1 VIRRFRIS
9 VLFIGCTT
17 VASLACEHVL
27 APQHSALGD
36 LRRQSTAGVGP
47 FSGRVR
53 ERDSLNRCW
62 RVTPGLPDMRVEV
75 GLWDGSPAFYRDS
88 LTHQPPSALG
98 DPRFH
103 LLAYTT
109 TDADGRFW
117 FRDMPRR
124 VAYAM
129 RVVPPKGSSWN
140 VGYGD
145 SMFGVPNGAD
155 LADFPTLCVA
165 QR

>member
-1 VIRRFRIS
+1 
-9 VLFIGCTT
+9 
-17 VASLACEHVL
+17 
-27 APQHSALGD
+27 
-36 LRRQSTAGVGP
+36 
-47 FSGRVR
+47 
-53 ERDSLNRCW
+53 
-62 RVTPGLPDMRVEV
+62 MRVEV

-88 LTHQPPSALG
+88 LTHQPPSAPD

-103 LLAYTT
+103 LLAYTI

-117 FRDMPRR
+117 LRDMPRR

-129 RVVPPKGSSWN
+129 RVIPAKESPWN

-145 SMFGVPNGAD
+145 SMFGVPTGAD